1 MRNIFHKIRAFLYKN
16 LLTDRLDDFVAR
28 VISDR
33 SLNAREVC
41 EASVTRGG
49 ADTTVAAMEH
59 HVRLFMKEMTYQL
72 CDGYSINTEWFNLSV
87 HVKGVFDSPTER
99 FNPDKHTVVVEF
111 RMGTEMRKALKEV
124 DVEIMGVADNT
135 GEILRVV
142 DVKSGTT
149 NDKLTPERNLRIQ
162 GDKLKI
168 SGDGLQNGVW
178 FINQESGESTK
189 VEASDMV
196 LNNPAEL
203 LVVIPT
209 LVAGKYHV
217 EVVTQFSGGKKILKD
232 ARTIR
237 FDKDLTVL

>member
-111 RMGTEMRKALKEV
+111 RMGTEMRKALTEV
-124 DVEIMGVADNT
+124 DVEIMGVADGA

-149 NDKLTPERNLRIQ
+149 NSRLTPERNLRIQ

-168 SGDGLQNGVW
+168 AGDGLQNGVW
-178 FINQESGESTK
+178 FVNQANGESTK
-189 VEASDMV
+189 VDDSDMV

-203 LVVIPT
+203 LLVIPM
-209 LVAGKYHV
+209 LAAGKYHV
-217 EVVTQFSGGKKILKD
+217 EVVTNFTGSNKLLKE
-232 ARTIR
+232 ARTIK
-237 FDKDLTVL
+237 FDRDLVVY

>member
-1 MRNIFHKIRAFLYKN
+1 MGNIFHKIRAFLYKN
-16 LLTDRLDDFVAR
+16 LLTDRLDDFIAR

-33 SLNAREVC
+33 SLNAREIC

-49 ADTTVAAMEH
+49 ADATVAAMEH
-59 HVRLFMKEMTYQL
+59 HVHLFMKEMTYQL